1 MTRQWTAG
9 LAAPVLENPVRKP
22 RADILVVDDNPA
34 NLQVLSHM
42 LKERGYGTR
51 QALSGSAALRAVES
65 QPPDLILLDIMMPQM
80 DGYEVCR
87 QLKADERLRRIPVIF
102 LSALVETEDK
112 VKAFAVG
119 GADYVSKPFQFEE
132 VRARVETHLGLRRLQ
147 LQVERQNRELEHL
160 VAEQVKEIADSQ
172 MATIFALAK
181 LAESRDDETGRHLE
195 HVQELCGMLA
205 TRMRDQ
211 MGPKSG
217 LDDEFISN
225 LAHAAPLHDIGKVAI
240 PDSIL
245 LKPLPLTAE
254 EFEVMMAHTLMGA
267 HTLEAVRDAYP
278 RNAFINLG
286 VEIAR
291 SHHERWDG
299 SGYPDEIAGAKIP
312 LSARIMTVVDVYDAA
327 RSRRCYKEARPHD
340 EVCSVILHESG
351 KKFDPD
357 VVAAFETLQDDF
369 DEVWDTMG
377 HDGDEIV
384 QDR

>member
-1 MTRQWTAG
+1 MTREWAAG
-9 LAAPVLENPVRKP
+9 LATPVLETRARKP
-22 RADILVVDDNPA
+22 RADILIVDDNAA

-42 LKERGYGTR
+42 LKERGYATR
-51 QALSGSAALRAVES
+51 QALSGAAALRAVES

-87 QLKADERLRRIPVIF
+87 QLKADEALRRIPVIF

-112 VKAFAVG
+112 VKAFTVG

-147 LQVERQNRELEHL
+147 LQVERHNRELEQL
-160 VAEQVKEIADSQ
+160 VAQQVKEIAESQ

-195 HVQELCGMLA
+195 HVQELCRMLA
-205 TRMRDQ
+205 VRMREQ
-211 MGPKSG
+211 LGPRSE
-217 LDDEFISN
+217 LSDEFISN
-225 LAHAAPLHDIGKVAI
+225 LEHAAPLHDIGKVAI

-254 EFEVMMAHTLMGA
+254 EFEVMMAHTLLGA
-267 HTLEAVRDAYP
+267 HTLEAVRDEYP
-278 RNAFINLG
+278 HNAFIALG

-299 SGYPDEIAGAKIP
+299 TGYPDGLTGAKIP
-312 LSARIMTVVDVYDAA
+312 LAARIMTVVDVYDAA

-340 EVCSVILHESG
+340 EVCGVILHESG
-351 KKFDPD
+351 RKFDPD

-369 DEVWDTMG
+369 AEVWQRM
-377 HDGDEIV
+377 V
-384 QDR
+384 R